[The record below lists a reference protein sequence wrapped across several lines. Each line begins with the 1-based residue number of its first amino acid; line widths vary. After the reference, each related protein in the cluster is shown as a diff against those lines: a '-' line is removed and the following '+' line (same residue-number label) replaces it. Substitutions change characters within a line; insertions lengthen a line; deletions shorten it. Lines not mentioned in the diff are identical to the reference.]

1 MICGSR
7 KLRTRPSVMEKSRKN
22 EGRVTLQR
30 EELGVGVGLGVSRK
44 MGGSREGKRKSD
56 GFPVSLESLRRPGP
70 ASSNTVC
77 KQVNSYQ
84 RPSSGTSS
92 PSHPPL
98 GDLTATLIVPI
109 PFCLTRGIALT
120 TKQKLSGKG
129 WLLPPHTG
137 DCLTQLTRMSSAKV
151 QLQEQPPMTSHK
163 LSCDRILPNKIK
175 FIYLRF
181 NLILHLTQR
190 LLVYSY
196 SCTTMPTVQVKNIS
210 IIPPPKKI
218 TITIGCPSSALFLHS
233 PSHD

>member
-1 MICGSR
+1 M
-7 KLRTRPSVMEKSRKN
+7 
-22 EGRVTLQR
+22 
-30 EELGVGVGLGVSRK
+30 
-44 MGGSREGKRKSD
+44 
-56 GFPVSLESLRRPGP
+56 
-70 ASSNTVC
+70 
-77 KQVNSYQ
+77 
-84 RPSSGTSS
+84 
-92 PSHPPL
+92 
-98 GDLTATLIVPI
+98 TLIVPI

-129 WLLPPHTG
+129 WLPPPHTG

-210 IIPPPKKI
+210 IIPPPQKNYYHHWLPLLGPI
-218 TITIGCPSSALFLHS
+218 SPQSQSRLICLLPLQICPFWTSIYMELSG
-233 PSHD
+233 HDPWHHKSKNLNKHNGRE